1 MYDQRVTIAEAVRE
15 IQQENYLLPAIQ
27 REIVWKR
34 DQITDLFDSVLQ
46 GYPIGTFLYW
56 DIEDRNRDQY
66 TMYGFI
72 QDYITTTKY
81 INTNAQTRNSQVV
94 PDGSGDLKLVL
105 DGQQRLSS
113 FYIGLKGTYTYKQPY
128 KWYRNESAW
137 NKSRLYLN
145 ITSDPNEE
153 LEEGGDRT
161 TRYEFQFLPVDDYD
175 GRVVSRGDDLW
186 LRTGT
191 ILNHPTHEEQED
203 LIHEIQNEH
212 VDAEN
217 VTRRRHVGSNV
228 RALWRGIHDKSYI
241 TYFEEK
247 EQDID
252 RVLEIFIRT
261 NDGGT
266 QLQKSDLLLS
276 IAQAN
281 WTEYNAR
288 EELTSFVDHL
298 NTQLPATNSYGKDFL
313 LKSCLVLS
321 DLPVRYRVGQF
332 NRENVSKIEDE
343 WPEIK
348 RAIETAATLIN
359 HFGINEKTLTSR
371 NAVIPV
377 AYYFKR
383 TGLTVD
389 KLRRSD
395 EDYYQTKQDIKKWL
409 ITSLLNGTF
418 TGNADTVL
426 RTVRE
431 VLQGTDGEEFPLEEL
446 NEEVRELNK
455 VVGFTEDVAD
465 NVLEYTKGSKRTFL
479 ALSLL
484 YPENDW
490 GSVKPHQDHIF
501 PSSQLQESALRDN
514 KFSEETIQTFTEER
528 DKLANLQLLTEGENT
543 AKQDAPF
550 EEWVTDQNEG
560 FYDRHFIPTDPE
572 YHKLENFDKFVEER
586 RKRIKAHLT
595 SVLGE

>member
-27 REIVWKR
+27 REIVWDR

-56 DIEDRNRDQY
+56 DIEDQNRDQY

-72 QDYITTTKY
+72 QDYITKTKY
-81 INTNAQTRNSQVV
+81 INTNAQMRNSEVV
-94 PDGSGDLKLVL
+94 PDGSGDLKLIL

-128 KWYRNESAW
+128 KWYRNENAW

-145 ITSDPNEE
+145 ITSDPNDE
-153 LEEGGDRT
+153 LEEGGDRN
-161 TRYEFQFLPVDDYD
+161 TRYEFSFLSVDDYE

-186 LRTGT
+186 LRAGS
-191 ILNHPTHEEQED
+191 ILNYPKHEEQED
-203 LIHEIQNEH
+203 LVHEIQSNH
-212 VDAEN
+212 VNPEN
-217 VTRRRHVGSNV
+217 RDRRRHVGSNI
-228 RALWRGIHDKSYI
+228 RALWRGVHDRSYI

-288 EELTSFVDHL
+288 EELTSFVDRL
-298 NTQLPATNSYGKDFL
+298 NTQLPATNNYGKDFL

-332 NRENVSKIEDE
+332 NRENVSKIENE
-343 WPEIK
+343 WPDIK

-359 HFGINEKTLTSR
+359 QFGINEKTLTSR

-377 AYYFKR
+377 AYYFKE
-383 TGLTVD
+383 TGQTVD
-389 KLRRSD
+389 ELQRND
-395 EDYYQTKQDIKKWL
+395 ETYYETKQNIKKWL

-418 TGNADTVL
+418 SGNADTVL

-431 VLQGTDGEEFPLEEL
+431 VLQEMDGEDFPVEEI
-446 NEEVRELNK
+446 NSEVRELNK
-455 VVGFTEDVAD
+455 VVGFTEEIAE

-484 YPENDW
+484 YPEHDW
-490 GSVKPHQDHIF
+490 GSVQHHQDHVF
-501 PSSQLQESALRDN
+501 PAAQLEEDYLRDEGY
-514 KFSEETIQTFTEER
+514 SEEQIQRFTEER

-543 AKQDAPF
+543 TKQDTPF
-550 EEWVTDQNEG
+550 ETWVNSQNAG
-560 FYDRHFIPTDPE
+560 FYDRHLIPKDPD
-572 YHKLENFDKFVEER
+572 YHRLENFDEFVEHR
-586 RKRIKAHLT
+586 REKIKDHLK
-595 SVLGE
+595 SMLSG